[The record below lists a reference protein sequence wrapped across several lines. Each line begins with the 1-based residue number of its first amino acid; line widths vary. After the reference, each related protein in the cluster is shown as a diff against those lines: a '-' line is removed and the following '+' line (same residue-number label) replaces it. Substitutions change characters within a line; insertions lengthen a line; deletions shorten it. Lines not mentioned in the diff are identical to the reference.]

1 LNQVIQN
8 FKKKIRVELFVES
21 QKGTMDKFIKKN
33 ELENTGESSLNEE
46 YNNINLGEDN
56 NINIG
61 EDNNK
66 VVNEDNNFDFQ
77 T

>member
-1 LNQVIQN
+1 
-8 FKKKIRVELFVES
+8 
-21 QKGTMDKFIKKN
+21 MDKFIKIKKN

-46 YNNINLGEDN
+46 DN

-66 VVNEDNNFDFQ
+66 IVNVDNNFHDNNFNSQ
-77 T
+77 TQENSCDGIEQK